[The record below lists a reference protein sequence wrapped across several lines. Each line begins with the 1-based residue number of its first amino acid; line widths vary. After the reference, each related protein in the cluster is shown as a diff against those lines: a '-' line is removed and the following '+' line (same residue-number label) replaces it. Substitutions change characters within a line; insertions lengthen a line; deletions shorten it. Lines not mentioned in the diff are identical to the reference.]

1 MSNPKTYIVVWNDL
15 NETSF
20 LINLLFDEWVNKS
33 WNHPI
38 EVSQPPKHTWLD
50 EMDLINKS
58 TAAFLPFLCQSRPQL
73 FATTEWLESLS
84 HASERE
90 ELLLSLLIYIQS
102 WAESEVSWKHRA
114 YCDHDRLYFEQ
125 KFSAEEKAG
134 WNYSSTSGSI
144 YHLQGNS
151 QVNLFRF
158 SWYFL
163 PVCFYPKATLI
174 SSQ

>member
-73 FATTEWLESLS
+73 FCNYRMTRESLS
-84 HASERE
+84 RFGERRAPP
-90 ELLLSLLIYIQS
+90 LI
-102 WAESEVSWKHRA
+102 A
-114 YCDHDRLYFEQ
+114 
-125 KFSAEEKAG
+125 
-134 WNYSSTSGSI
+134 
-144 YHLQGNS
+144 
-151 QVNLFRF
+151 NL
-158 SWYFL
+158 
-163 PVCFYPKATLI
+163 YPKLSRVRSFMKT
-174 SSQ
+174 SSVLWSRSVVLWAKVFSRGENGVKLFINLGINLSPTG